1 MNRLQKKCIIATAG
15 FHLLLLVILFVGP
28 AFFWEREKLDD
39 FQVIEM
45 ISPNLVDSATTG
57 IQNAQPPPP
66 TPVAVPPPQPT
77 PTPPA
82 PVPTPVK
89 PEVAPDPVPVPMPK
103 PEKVEPVKP
112 PKEKIKP
119 DLTPVEKPVE
129 KPSVTKPPTPK
140 VNLTLTTRPITKT
153 TTTTAKP
160 SPVHDNSKAV
170 NSALRALRE
179 NLSTPTTIAPVGNSS
194 AAAANYGATVK
205 AVYEQA
211 WILPDDMA
219 SDQANTKIRV
229 TIASDGTVISAR
241 IINRSGD
248 AKLDDSV
255 QRTLDR
261 VQFIAPFPS
270 GSTDKERSYI
280 INFNPQI
287 KRMNG

>member
-28 AFFWEREKLDD
+28 AFFWEREKQDD
-39 FQVIEM
+39 TQTLEM
-45 ISPNLVDSATTG
+45 IPANLVDAATTG
-57 IQNAQPPPP
+57 IQGAQPPPP
-66 TPVAVPPPQPT
+66 APVVVTPSQPT

-89 PEVAPDPVPVPMPK
+89 PDVTPSIPTLK

-112 PKEKIKP
+112 PKDTIKP
-119 DLTPVEKPVE
+119 DLTPVDRTPAD
-129 KPSVTKPPTPK
+129 KPSETKPPAPK
-140 VNLTLTTRPITKT
+140 VNLTLTTRTVPKNTS
-153 TTTTAKP
+153 TTAKP
-160 SPVHDNSKAV
+160 ATTPDNSKAV
-170 NSALRALRE
+170 NSALRSLRN

-194 AAAANYGATVK
+194 VAAANYGQVVRS
-205 AVYEQA
+205 VYEQA

-241 IINRSGD
+241 IISQSGD
-248 AKLDDSV
+248 AKLDESV
-255 QRTLDR
+255 RRTLDR
-261 VQFIAPFPS
+261 VQFIAPFPP
-270 GSTDKERSYI
+270 GTIDRERTYI
-280 INFNPQI
+280 INFNPQV